1 MKVYKRKRSDFSN
14 SFQLCVRPVLTRFW
28 YSSNVGP
35 IEPGFCLTYNLCYM
49 KSFING
55 CKSWITLLHQV
66 LPGHF
71 WINGPIQTLRLSVH
85 EMMPMRA
92 FWILQK
98 WSEMAEMTPDDLL
111 ILEMILSESPR
122 YIEQNTILV
131 S

>member
-1 MKVYKRKRSDFSN
+1 M
-14 SFQLCVRPVLTRFW
+14 
-28 YSSNVGP
+28 
-35 IEPGFCLTYNLCYM
+35 
-49 KSFING
+49 
-55 CKSWITLLHQV
+55 

-111 ILEMILSESPR
+111 TLKIISSELPR
-122 YIEQNTILV
+122 YFEQNTNLV